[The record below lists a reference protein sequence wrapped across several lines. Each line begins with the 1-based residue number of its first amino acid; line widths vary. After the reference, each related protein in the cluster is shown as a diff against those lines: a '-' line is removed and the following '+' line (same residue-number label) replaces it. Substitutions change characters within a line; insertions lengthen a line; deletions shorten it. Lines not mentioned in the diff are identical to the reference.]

1 MDKKPDS
8 NPAVTTTKTGTTA
21 EPMREA
27 GSLPPQAVQ
36 MPTYSPVGGRVP
48 RMAVPMPHSGAGGV
62 LATPA
67 SAARSDG
74 PKAVGAT
81 PSVMRLE
88 AYPSGRGG
96 MHARAI
102 ETVEVAPPSRVL
114 AVSPIGP
121 RPPAS
126 PSTGG

>member
-8 NPAVTTTKTGTTA
+8 NPVVTTKAGATP

-27 GSLPPQAVQ
+27 GSLPPQAMR
-36 MPTYSPVGGRVP
+36 MPAYSPVGGKVP

-67 SAARSDG
+67 AAARSDG
-74 PKAVGAT
+74 PKTVGAT
-81 PSVMRLE
+81 TSVMRLV

-96 MHARAI
+96 MQARAI
-102 ETVEVAPPSRVL
+102 EAVEAALPSRGL

-126 PSTGG
+126 PSTSG